1 MRKIDRIKQE
11 VKLEKLER
19 TAGIE
24 PALSAWKAGV
34 IPLYDVRAL
43 TRLLANQ

>member
-1 MRKIDRIKQE
+1 MREINRIKQE
-11 VKLEKLER
+11 VTFEKLER

-43 TRLLANQ
+43 TRLMAN